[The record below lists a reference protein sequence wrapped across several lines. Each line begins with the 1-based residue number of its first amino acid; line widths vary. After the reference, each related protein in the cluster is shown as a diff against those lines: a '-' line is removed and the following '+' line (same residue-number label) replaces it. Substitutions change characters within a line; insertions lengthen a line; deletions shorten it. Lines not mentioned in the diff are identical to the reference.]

1 MIHFFSVQLSR
12 FYKYLATNSSLYD
25 EDDGLSVRG
34 LYVNLWLSEIVP
46 LLNIIISSNCHYF

>member
-1 MIHFFSVQLSR
+1 MINFFSVQLSR

-46 LLNIIISSNCHYF
+46 LLNIKYL